1 MATRS
6 KEKAAARREGRVAKE
21 QSDGDANNDLSAIEK
36 NEDGTDKNAKQ
47 NKTFH
52 ALLDCFW
59 KSGCSSFSSKN
70 EMRFYYKRSI
80 GLIEMVYDNSNL
92 EQETKNMIWQA
103 VKLLPLSNTQ
113 LIEVTNLLRGKV
125 VKEMSWSVASKKQ
138 ATEAID
144 MILHDMDESGVIGSK
159 EGKHYE
165 EILEG
170 MNADNWWA

>member
-1 MATRS
+1 
-6 KEKAAARREGRVAKE
+6 
-21 QSDGDANNDLSAIEK
+21 
-36 NEDGTDKNAKQ
+36 
-47 NKTFH
+47 
-52 ALLDCFW
+52 
-59 KSGCSSFSSKN
+59 
-70 EMRFYYKRSI
+70 MRFYYKRSV
-80 GLIEMVYDNSNL
+80 GLIQTVYDNSNL

-113 LIEVTNLLRGKV
+113 LLEVTNLLKGKV

-138 ATEAID
+138 ATDAID
-144 MILHDMDESGVIGSK
+144 MILHDMNESGVITSK

>member
-1 MATRS
+1 MIPIT
-6 KEKAAARREGRVAKE
+6 K
-21 QSDGDANNDLSAIEK
+21 NNLSENLSEVTGEVNRILDEESIVYVDFLTQK
-36 NEDGTDKNAKQ
+36 QYKSRKQ
-47 NKTFH
+47 NNTFY

-59 KSGCSSFSSKN
+59 KSGCSSFVSQN
-70 EMRFYYKRSI
+70 EMRFYYKRSV
-80 GLIEMVYDNSNL
+80 GLIQTLYDNSNL

-113 LIEVTNLLRGKV
+113 LIEVTNLLKGKV
-125 VKEMSWSVASKKQ
+125 VKEMSWSIATKKQ

-144 MILHDMDESGVIGSK
+144 MILHDMDEAGVITSS

-170 MNADNWWA
+170 MNADNWWS

>member
-1 MATRS
+1 MIGIT
-6 KEKAAARREGRVAKE
+6 KHNLEEKLSEART
-21 QSDGDANNDLSAIEK
+21 AIEPMLK
-36 NEDGTDKNAKQ
+36 EENIVYIDFLTQKQYKNAKQ

-80 GLIEMVYDNSNL
+80 GLVEMVYDNSNL
-92 EQETKNMIWQA
+92 EQETKYMIWQA
-103 VKLLPLSNTQ
+103 VKILPLSNTQ

-125 VKEMSWSVASKKQ
+125 VKEMSWSVATKKQ